1 MKKQYKSL
9 LILTLTAMIWG
20 LAFVAQLVGSN
31 HVAAFTFNAARFT
44 IGGLSLIPVILIFER
59 QKFDDKNMKITL
71 LSGIA
76 AGVILFTASTLQ
88 QYGIIMT
95 KSAGK
100 AGFLTGLYTVI
111 VPVIGIF
118 LKKKTSANT
127 WIGAVLAVIGLYFVS
142 FSDGFNSVGAGDIVL
157 IIGAVFWALHI
168 IVIDR
173 FSDRIYSLRFAMIQF
188 LTCAFLSIIGALI
201 FEDISFSAILSAKI
215 PILYAG
221 IMSVGVAYTC
231 QIIGQK
237 NADPTA
243 ASIVLSTESIFS
255 ALGEAIVLGL
265 ILTDWDYT
273 PMTASNYFG
282 CAVMFCGIIVSQ
294 LNFKKKRTA

>member
-1 MKKQYKSL
+1 
-9 LILTLTAMIWG
+9 
-20 LAFVAQLVGSN
+20 
-31 HVAAFTFNAARFT
+31 
-44 IGGLSLIPVILIFER
+44 
-59 QKFDDKNMKITL
+59 
-71 LSGIA
+71 
-76 AGVILFTASTLQ
+76 
-88 QYGIIMT
+88 
-95 KSAGK
+95 
-100 AGFLTGLYTVI
+100 
-111 VPVIGIF
+111 
-118 LKKKTSANT
+118 
-127 WIGAVLAVIGLYFVS
+127 
-142 FSDGFNSVGAGDIVL
+142 
-157 IIGAVFWALHI
+157 
-168 IVIDR
+168 
-173 FSDRIYSLRFAMIQF
+173 MIQF

>member
-31 HVAAFTFNAARFT
+31 HVEAFTFNAARFT

-59 QKFDDKNMKITL
+59 KKSDGKNMKITMI
-71 LSGIA
+71 SGIA

-142 FSDGFNSVGAGDIVL
+142 FSDGFDSVGAGDIVL